1 MINITKHIKINP
13 FTIVLFTL
21 GIIFKCPTVFF
32 VSYAVMALHE
42 TAHLVAAVCV
52 GLKVDCVIL
61 QPFGLNLR
69 LKNRIVNT
77 FSDEVILY
85 LSGPLFNALAAL
97 LAMWLY
103 QITGAEVAR
112 EFYASNIALF
122 MVNMLTAMPLDGGVL
137 LKRYISRRM
146 GHRTAVRVSRVVS
159 TVICTLLLILSAY
172 IVTVNRTNFSLILFS
187 LLLLGNI
194 FTQREKYDVD
204 FVGELMFATGE
215 KKKKDGKRNR
225 VRLIAADA
233 DCDMVDVAVRF
244 NRGYYT
250 IVYFIDDS
258 GKIADTKTETEIIEN
273 LISTYSPQRL

>member
-13 FTIVLFTL
+13 LTIVLFTL

-97 LAMWLY
+97 LALWLY
-103 QITGAEVAR
+103 HISGAEVVR
-112 EFYASNIALF
+112 EFYGSNIALF
-122 MVNMLTAMPLDGGVL
+122 AVNLLPAMPLDGGVL

-146 GHRTAVRVSRVVS
+146 GHRTATNVSRMVS
-159 TVICTLLLILSAY
+159 AVICAALLIIGAY
-172 IVTVNRTNFSLILFS
+172 VVTVNRTNFSLILFS

-194 FTQREKYDVD
+194 FTQQEKYNVD
-204 FVGELMFATGE
+204 FVSELMFSE
-215 KKKKDGKRNR
+215 KKKKNR

-233 DCDMVDVAVRF
+233 DCDMVDVAARL

-273 LISTYSPQRL
+273 LISTYSPPRLL